1 MLRASPVLVR
11 GAPAWPFANPVPCSS
26 LLGACF
32 VAFGALGKAF
42 PCNPGRPVFFSRS
55 IGLDLG
61 YCAAGRAYAAAGPAA
76 AALLQRHSRRR
87 VADALAGWIA
97 AAPLWAQ
104 VVGLHRRHRLRPVLD
119 PPRFPQPRALALAR
133 RSTTA
138 RPDVNWTTTFR
149 THPVNYL
156 VANAALAVLARLV
169 GVSETAILLAAPMFF
184 FSGAW
189 THANLD
195 WTFGP
200 LRYAIA
206 SPVFHRWHHSA
217 DAASRETNYAPMFP
231 VWDLMFGT
239 FYMPGRRRPERYG
252 ADGVPGDLIGQ
263 LSIRCGPRARPQR
276 AGAGAGLSR
285 SAASFDNWRQGYR

>member
-1 MLRASPVLVR
+1 MAFSQILSAVV
-11 GAPAWPFANPVPCSS
+11 

-42 PCNPGRPVFFSRS
+42 PCNPDRPVFFSRS

-61 YCAAGRAYAAAGPAA
+61 YCLLGALYAAVGPAA
-76 AALLQRHSRRR
+76 AALLTAAPGVH
-87 VADALAGWIA
+87 ALALGGWVA
-97 AAPLWAQ
+97 SAPLWAQ
-104 VVGLHRRHRLRPVLD
+104 VVGVLVATDFAQYWIHRAFHTPRLWPWH
-119 PPRFPQPRALALAR
+119 AIHHSA
-133 RSTTA
+133 
-138 RPDVNWTTTFR
+138 PDVNWTTTFR

-156 VANAALAVLARLV
+156 VANAALAMLARLA
-169 GVSETAILLAAPMFF
+169 GVSETAILLAAPIFF

-200 LRYAIA
+200 LRYVIA

-217 DAASRETNYAPMFP
+217 EAASREKNYAPMFP
-231 VWDLMFGT
+231 MWDLMFGT
-239 FYMPGRRRPERYG
+239 FYMPRRARPARFG

-263 LSIRCGPRARPQR
+263 LVHPLRTDVQPNARLGEP
-276 AGAGAGLSR
+276 G
-285 SAASFDNWRQGYR
+285 

>member
-1 MLRASPVLVR
+1 MLLGNPVLARRARLVL
-11 GAPAWPFANPVPCSS
+11 PQILSVLV

-61 YCAAGRAYAAAGPAA
+61 YCVLGAAYAAVGPAA
-76 AALLQRHSRRR
+76 AALLAAIPGAGSL
-87 VADALAGWIA
+87 ALAGWIA
-97 AAPLWAQ
+97 AAPLWTQ
-104 VVGLHRRHRLRPVLD
+104 VVGLLAATDFAQYWIHRAFHS
-119 PPRFPQPRALALAR
+119 RALWSWHAIHHSA
-133 RSTTA
+133 
-138 RPDVNWTTTFR
+138 PDVNWTTTFR

-156 VANAALAVLARLV
+156 VANAALGVLAGLA
-169 GVSETAILLAAPMFF
+169 GVSETAILLAAPIFF

-195 WTFGP
+195 WRFGP

-217 DAASRETNYAPMFP
+217 DPASREKNYAPMFP

-239 FYMPGRRRPERYG
+239 FYMPRRALPERYG
-252 ADGVPGDLIGQ
+252 ADGVPGDMVGQ
-263 LSIRCGPRARPQR
+263 LVHPLRPSARPDGR
-276 AGAGAGLSR
+276 LAEPG
-285 SAASFDNWRQGYR
+285 